1 MSNTKKVYV
10 GTEQF
15 KGRMND
21 FQTLL
26 DAGYEVD
33 INPNEFRPSE
43 AELLEKL
50 KGGACATI
58 AGGEPYTEKVFASS
72 PSLKIVARWG
82 VGYDMVDVE
91 AATRHGVPVVMAF
104 NSNHESVAEF
114 AHSMALALACRLFRR
129 NGTMNKGLW
138 GFDDFHPGLWGRV
151 GGVIGLGRIG
161 RAMTERLIG
170 CKMKV
175 IAFDPFAEKDA
186 MAKVGIELVSLD
198 ELIESADLISVHAP
212 STPETRHMI
221 GKDQF
226 ARMKNSAILVNTS
239 RGPLIDEEALA
250 DALIEGQIGGA
261 GLDVYEKE
269 PLPEGSRLRGLDNI
283 ILSPHV
289 AGMDVMAEK
298 LVTERCMQSILAF
311 FAGNHEELRPYV
323 LNPETLNL
331 K

>member
-1 MSNTKKVYV
+1 M
-10 GTEQF
+10 
-15 KGRMND
+15 
-21 FQTLL
+21 
-26 DAGYEVD
+26 
-33 INPNEFRPSE
+33 
-43 AELLEKL
+43 EKL
-50 KGGACATI
+50 KGGVCATI

-72 PSLKIVARWG
+72 PDLKIVARWG

-104 NSNHESVAEF
+104 NTNHESVAEF
-114 AHSMALALACRLFRR
+114 AHSMALALACRLFKRDR
-129 NGTMNKGLW
+129 TMRKGEW
-138 GFDDFHPGLWGRV
+138 GFDDFHPGLWGRI

-161 RAMTERLIG
+161 RAMAERLIG

-175 IAFDPFAEKDA
+175 IAYDPFANKEE
-186 MAKVGIELVSLD
+186 MAKIGIQLVPLD
-198 ELIESADLISVHAP
+198 ELIETSDLISVHAP

-226 ARMKNSAILVNTS
+226 ARMKNTAILVNTS

-250 DALIEGQIGGA
+250 DALIEGEIGGA

-269 PLPEGSRLRGLDNI
+269 PLVQGSRLRDLDNI
-283 ILSPHV
+283 ILAPHV

-298 LVTERCMQSILAF
+298 LVTERCMESILAF
-311 FAGNHEELRPYV
+311 FNGQHEELRPYI